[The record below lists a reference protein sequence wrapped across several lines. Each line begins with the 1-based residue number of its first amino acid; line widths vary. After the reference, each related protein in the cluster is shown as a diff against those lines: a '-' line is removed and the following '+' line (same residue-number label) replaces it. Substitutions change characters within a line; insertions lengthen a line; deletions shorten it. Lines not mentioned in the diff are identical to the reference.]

1 MGAGL
6 ERGGGENNRPQTD
19 GFKAEKP
26 GGFGPG
32 RGWGSRSPTSFL
44 PPLFDF
50 VHLFFCLSQKAPNH
64 HRGGEAAGPSRVPF
78 APLWAAKAVG
88 LHRHNGV
95 AGIHGP
101 LPATSIHPPLAA
113 SIPIPA
119 PASMPFPTTTRTAS
133 RRGLVGGGG
142 RARHDPDPRS
152 WDPSPPPVPPL
163 PLIRGRGDGT
173 ASPPALW
180 GRARWPRCHG
190 RIWSFQA
197 GSTRT
202 PAPSRPVTTTMGKVE
217 GSPL

>member
-1 MGAGL
+1 M
-6 ERGGGENNRPQTD
+6 EPGGGGNNRPQTD
-19 GFKAEKP
+19 GFQAEKAVR
-26 GGFGPG
+26 FGAG

-133 RRGLVGGGG
+133 RRGLGGLGG

-152 WDPSPPPVPPL
+152 WDPSPPPRSSAAFDSGPRRRHRVP
-163 PLIRGRGDGT
+163 
-173 ASPPALW
+173 SCALGPCQVAAVPW
-180 GRARWPRCHG
+180 KDLEL
-190 RIWSFQA
+190 
-197 GSTRT
+197 
-202 PAPSRPVTTTMGKVE
+202 PSRFHPHACALSPGNDNDGK
-217 GSPL
+217 G